1 MYFFS
6 KGVTYL
12 EFQINEHRVFPAKEK
27 IEDMLLNTKPPRN
40 VIQLKQFLGMIH
52 YYLRHLPNLASVLES
67 LHNLLRKNVKRRWG
81 RKESFEKAT
90 EFLCSLKLFAH

>member
-12 EFQINEHRVFPAKEK
+12 EFQINEHRVFPVKEQ

-40 VIQLKQFLGMIH
+40 VIQLK
-52 YYLRHLPNLASVLES
+52 
-67 LHNLLRKNVKRRWG
+67 
-81 RKESFEKAT
+81 
-90 EFLCSLKLFAH
+90 

>member
-12 EFQINEHRVFPAKEK
+12 EFQINEHRVFPVKEK

-40 VIQLKQFLGMIH
+40 TEIVFGDDTLLSETFAQF
-52 YYLRHLPNLASVLES
+52 
-67 LHNLLRKNVKRRWG
+67 
-81 RKESFEKAT
+81 SFSFGIFT
-90 EFLCSLKLFAH
+90 